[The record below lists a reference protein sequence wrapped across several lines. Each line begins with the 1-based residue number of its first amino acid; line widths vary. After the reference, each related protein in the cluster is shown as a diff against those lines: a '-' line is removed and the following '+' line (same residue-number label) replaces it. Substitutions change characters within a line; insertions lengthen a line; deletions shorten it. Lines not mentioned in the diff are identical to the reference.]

1 MCKIAEAYKTL
12 DDGTKQWYKSAYDSA
27 RAKYKEEYGEDAMK
41 LGPRSKGK
49 VNKKEKKKQADVK
62 ESEKQASAKSG
73 GSDVDDSTVETHGK
87 KDYASEFPANPAN
100 GLPTGWT
107 MRVAPRP
114 NKPSQK
120 DKYWYSPV
128 QSYKFPSIPQV
139 KRFLEMLKETDGD
152 EKKAY
157 KLLNKRKSV
166 DATDNTDDS
175 KKAKKK
181 KKKKTKKVAVEKT
194 TDENEDGSV
203 SEVDDGMPDAWDC

>member
-87 KDYASEFPANPAN
+87 IDFASEFPENPAN
-100 GLPTGWT
+100 GLPTGW
-107 MRVAPRP
+107 MIRVAPRP

-194 TDENEDGSV
+194 TDENEAGSV